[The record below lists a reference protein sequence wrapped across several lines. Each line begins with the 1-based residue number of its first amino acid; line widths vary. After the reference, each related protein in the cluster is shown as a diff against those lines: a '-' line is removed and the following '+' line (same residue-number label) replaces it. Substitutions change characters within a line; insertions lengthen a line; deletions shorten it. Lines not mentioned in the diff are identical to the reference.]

1 MEWIYCNFYNKF
13 YKAQKDHPRNEELW
27 CKVLDSLLTNFF
39 EGMNKRLAALLSLE
53 ELWTTTNSMAKG
65 KAPQPYGVVA
75 EFYTF

>member
-1 MEWIYCNFYNKF
+1 
-13 YKAQKDHPRNEELW
+13 
-27 CKVLDSLLTNFF
+27 
-39 EGMNKRLAALLSLE
+39 MNKRLAALLSLE